1 MAPSQQDQNRG
12 EVSPDPSRSH
22 SPRPERF
29 PFPSAPKKLLD
40 GGKFWIILLSL
51 RGFLG
56 LGGLLGPHRAGIRG
70 CSSQIFCW
78 GEKKAGWEEK
88 KEEGKKGKTL
98 KIASKMVGLRCL

>member
-1 MAPSQQDQNRG
+1 M
-12 EVSPDPSRSH
+12 
-22 SPRPERF
+22 
-29 PFPSAPKKLLD
+29 
-40 GGKFWIILLSL
+40 
-51 RGFLG
+51 G